1 MAGFGIEAS
10 IEELLIPRLVGGI
23 LLQYL
28 GGVDTHKVAGAVA
41 VADEKFFG
49 ILRVHLEVVQEHILL
64 QLLSGS
70 FDVLNELG
78 LRVRL
83 SEVPLYYYPIFS

>member
-1 MAGFGIEAS
+1 MAD
-10 IEELLIPRLVGGI
+10 EELLRV
-23 LLQYL
+23 
-28 GGVDTHKVAGAVA
+28 
-41 VADEKFFG
+41 
-49 ILRVHLEVVQEHILL
+49 LRVHLEVVQEHILL